1 MLSQAQVISFIK
13 VLSFQG
19 CKFTL
24 YYKKVKTLGV
34 IKVKND
40 FLYYFYGLI
49 QIYMASSFEKFQK
62 RRLISSY
69 FSVVLSIFLVLF
81 LLGALGLFVIH
92 SEKIS
97 NSFKEDIPMS
107 VYFKDEAND
116 SILKAFDAKLKG
128 SNYVKDY
135 AFVSKDDAA
144 KNNKD
149 IVGEDFLEFLGMNPL
164 PNSFDIHLK
173 GEYVEAAKIKQ
184 IESDIKTNDMV
195 SEVIYDKRLV
205 DLANENIK
213 KISFWILVIS
223 GVFAVISMLLINSSL
238 RLSVYSNR
246 FIIKTM
252 QMVGATKSFIRKP
265 FIWRG
270 IRLGLIGSVLAIAAL
285 IALNYYVDSLFPSL
299 GIAKDYVS
307 LGIVLAGVIL
317 VGIIITWI
325 STFFATQR
333 FLNLKTDDLY

>member
-1 MLSQAQVISFIK
+1 
-13 VLSFQG
+13 
-19 CKFTL
+19 
-24 YYKKVKTLGV
+24 
-34 IKVKND
+34 
-40 FLYYFYGLI
+40 
-49 QIYMASSFEKFQK
+49 MASSFEKFQK

-81 LLGALGLFVIH
+81 LLGALGMFVIH

-116 SILKAFDAKLKG
+116 TILKAFETKLKN
-128 SNYVKDY
+128 SAFVKDF

-184 IESDIKTNDMV
+184 IESDIRTNDMV
-195 SEVIYDKRLV
+195 TEVIYDKKLV
-205 DLANENIK
+205 ELANENIK
-213 KISFWILVIS
+213 KISFWILIIS
-223 GVFAVISMLLINSSL
+223 SVFGLISMLLINSSL

-265 FIWRG
+265 FIWRS
-270 IRLGLIGSVLAIAAL
+270 IRLGLIGSGLAIVAL
-285 IALNYYVDSLFPSL
+285 IALTFYVDGLFPNL
-299 GIAKDYVS
+299 GIAKDYAS
-307 LGIVLAGVIL
+307 MAIISIGILL
-317 VGIIITWI
+317 VGIVITWI

-333 FLNLKTDDLY
+333 FLNLRTDDLY